1 MGPFVRRQANPRSG
15 TSRAF
20 PLSGDAG
27 SLKEILLIGL
37 TEMMPINR
45 KRYGQRQQ
53 LGTAKTRPYQ
63 ELPVVNS
70 LFTYDAK
77 VVDGTKECQKMLKVH
92 RSLNLRSPIF
102 PQEGPEPL
110 VVVLG

>member
-1 MGPFVRRQANPRSG
+1 MGPFVRRQANPQSG

-45 KRYGQRQQ
+45 KRYGQR
-53 LGTAKTRPYQ
+53 
-63 ELPVVNS
+63 
-70 LFTYDAK
+70 
-77 VVDGTKECQKMLKVH
+77 
-92 RSLNLRSPIF
+92 
-102 PQEGPEPL
+102 
-110 VVVLG
+110 

>member
-45 KRYGQRQQ
+45 KRYGQR
-53 LGTAKTRPYQ
+53 
-63 ELPVVNS
+63 
-70 LFTYDAK
+70 
-77 VVDGTKECQKMLKVH
+77 
-92 RSLNLRSPIF
+92 
-102 PQEGPEPL
+102 
-110 VVVLG
+110 